1 MTTTTKRRH
10 RQRITVEFVMSH
22 DPCWNDAEARVR
34 ALLGRGKTLL
44 QCLDLPG
51 VSNADKVWL
60 ATRKGA
66 CSERVQR
73 LFAAACAERVLP
85 LYEARF
91 PDDER
96 PRVAIQTAVRFALGL
111 EAAEELESA
120 RHAAHAAANGTVIT
134 DAIYAAEAAFAAA
147 DAASAD
153 NAAFFAADFAA
164 DTAYAG
170 AAYSRKDESMLAER
184 AWQVETLRALLED
197 A

>member
-1 MTTTTKRRH
+1 MTTKQKRAPARDV
-10 RQRITVEFVMSH
+10 ITYAFVMSH
-22 DPCWNDAEARVR
+22 QPCWSEGLR
-34 ALLGRGKTLL
+34 ALLGKGKTLR
-44 QCLDLPG
+44 QCLDVPG
-51 VSNADKVWL
+51 VSDADKIWL

-96 PRVAIQTAVRFALGL
+96 PRVAIQTATQFALGHATTKEL
-111 EAAEELESA
+111 RSAAV
-120 RHAAHAAANGTVIT
+120 AAAAAY
-134 DAIYAAEAAFAAA
+134 DAVAAAAAYAAVAVAAA
-147 DAASAD
+147 AAAAAAYDAAAAAD
-153 NAAFFAADFAA
+153 NAAWRAVKHLSD
-164 DTAYAG
+164 
-170 AAYSRKDESMLAER
+170 RHAER

>member
-1 MTTTTKRRH
+1 MTTKQKRAPARDV
-10 RQRITVEFVMSH
+10 ITYAFVMSH
-22 DPCWNDAEARVR
+22 QPCWSEGLR
-34 ALLGRGKTLL
+34 ALLGKGKTLR
-44 QCLDLPG
+44 QCLDVPG
-51 VSNADKVWL
+51 VSDADKIWL

-96 PRVAIQTAVRFALGL
+96 VRVAIQTAVRFALGHATTKEL
-111 EAAEELESA
+111 RSAAV
-120 RHAAHAAANGTVIT
+120 AAAAAY
-134 DAIYAAEAAFAAA
+134 DAVAAAAAYAAVAVAAA
-147 DAASAD
+147 AAAAAAYDAAAAAD
-153 NAAFFAADFAA
+153 NAAWRAVKHLSD
-164 DTAYAG
+164 
-170 AAYSRKDESMLAER
+170 RHAER